1 MTSSG
6 RSTGASSPT
15 LPSATRKP
23 HPSWLIL
30 LAVLLLI
37 VALLAATGG
46 RQRYV
51 KIHEGKYWTWYAPES
66 IWNLYGSS
74 ISRFFDYADRVYEA
88 LRSDLGVEPKGRVYI
103 LVHPGGA
110 GFAGFATGDIAEIRA
125 ITGRRSPGIGVVYDA
140 FVNEAYGIRGY
151 WAYVLIAHEATNLF
165 TGEGVTGGWPWAD
178 GTEIWGRGS
187 PFPYAV
193 AVLVTRQLGLEQVS
207 ATHYRI
213 LNPRDRP
220 YVDLFIEI
228 VSERGWDAIRRMFR
242 LMIED
247 GVRLDAEGPI
257 AREPLKSHYVFL
269 YLSLGY
275 GADLADKLVRHGLP
289 VNRTLMAQLYQ
300 AYERRTCD
308 IAAWRLG
315 YYERVLRCARGS

>member
-1 MTSSG
+1 MSSTTS
-6 RSTGASSPT
+6 T
-15 LPSATRKP
+15 SATSERRV
-23 HPSWLIL
+23 HLAWVVFIAWLAFLVFLI
-30 LAVLLLI
+30 AV
-37 VALLAATGG
+37 TGLKAPV
-46 RQRYV
+46 RYV
-51 KIHEGKYWTWYAPES
+51 KVHEGRYWTWYAPDQ
-66 IWNLYGSS
+66 IWSRYQDS
-74 ISRFFDYADRVYEA
+74 ISKFFDYADSVYEK
-88 LRSDLGVEPKGRVYI
+88 LSEDLGVGPRERVYI

-110 GFAGFATGDIAEIRA
+110 GFAGFAAGDIAEIRA

-140 FVNEAYGIRGY
+140 FTGEAYGIQGY

-207 ATHYRI
+207 TTHYRI
-213 LNPRDRP
+213 LDPRDRP

-228 VSERGWDAIRRMFR
+228 VNERGWDAIRRTFK

-247 GVRLDAEGPI
+247 GVKLDANGPI
-257 AREPLKSHYVFL
+257 AKEPLKSHYVFL

-275 GADLADKLVRHGLP
+275 GEDLSEKLLQHSLP
-289 VNRTLMAQLYQ
+289 VNRTLLLLLYR
-300 AYERRTCD
+300 AYAKRACNPD
-308 IAAWRLG
+308 AWRLG
-315 YYERVLRCARGS
+315 YYEKVLECG